1 METEIIV
8 AIISAVAVIVAAII
22 NKAGKQKRTGDK
34 PIKIKQN
41 AIGKDIT
48 QTGVQNNYF
57 SEKKGD
63 ENA

>member
-22 NKAGKQKRTGDK
+22 NKAGKRKRTGDK